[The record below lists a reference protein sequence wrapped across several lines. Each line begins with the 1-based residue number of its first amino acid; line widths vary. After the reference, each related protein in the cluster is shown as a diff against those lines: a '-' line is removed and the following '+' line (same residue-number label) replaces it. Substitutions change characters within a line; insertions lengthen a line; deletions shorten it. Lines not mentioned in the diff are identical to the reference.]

1 MVEVGD
7 LVEEEGVAVS
17 QLDQAWA
24 AGGRAGEGAALVA
37 EQLGARELGVGA
49 ELAEDDDGPGAL
61 AEALVRAA
69 RVRACAGPW
78 SVSTP
83 SPPGLRDKGGRPGV
97 LGTTGRSEKREFVK

>member
-69 RVRACAGPW
+69 RGKPPTAPIWRSRSAPW
-78 SVSTP
+78 LTP
-83 SPPGLRDKGGRPGV
+83 PPWREPLTISERGRRLPGGG
-97 LGTTGRSEKREFVK
+97 